1 MDEKILEIKKLN
13 KSYGEKFS
21 IEDLNLTI
29 KKGEIV
35 GIIGANGA
43 GKSTMIK
50 SILNIINIDSG
61 MVLFSGKE
69 MKSNEEEIKRKIG
82 YVGDNNKFYNDI
94 TLKSIYKFVKES
106 YKQNWND
113 EYFNILINDIFKL
126 DMKKKVKE
134 LSKGMLVKY
143 MIALALSHNPEL
155 LILDEP
161 TSGLDPIIREE
172 VIKILFNIN
181 KEKNVTILM
190 SSHILEDIESIC
202 NRIIYIDSGE
212 VILDICKEDAANT
225 YKRIKQ
231 YKLDDSEKKLFDEF
245 AVINN
250 ENYLF
255 DINLFNKEVINKSKF
270 QPMFERAS
278 LSEILIVLK
287 ERKNI

>member
-1 MDEKILEIKKLN
+1 MSEKILEIKNLN
-13 KSYGEKFS
+13 KSYGKEFS

-29 KKGEIV
+29 ERGEIV

-61 MVLFSGKE
+61 EVLFSGKE
-69 MKSNEEEIKRKIG
+69 MKSDEEDIKQKIG
-82 YVGDNNKFYNDI
+82 YVGDNNKFYTDI
-94 TLKSIYKFVKES
+94 TLKAIYKFVKES
-106 YKQNWND
+106 YKQSWDD
-113 EYFNILINDIFKL
+113 EYFHILINDVFKL
-126 DMKKKVKE
+126 DMKKKFKE
-134 LSKGMLVKY
+134 LSKGMTVKF

-181 KEKNVTILM
+181 KDKDITIFM

-202 NRIIYIDSGE
+202 NRIIYVDSGQI
-212 VILDICKEDAANT
+212 ILDTNKENAINT

-231 YKLDDSEKKLFDEF
+231 YKLNDSEKKLFDKF
-245 AVINN
+245 AIINN
-250 ENYLF
+250 DNYLF
-255 DINLFNKEVINKSKF
+255 DINLFNKEVTNKSKF
-270 QPMFERAS
+270 EPMFERAS

>member
-1 MDEKILEIKKLN
+1 
-13 KSYGEKFS
+13 
-21 IEDLNLTI
+21 
-29 KKGEIV
+29 
-35 GIIGANGA
+35 
-43 GKSTMIK
+43 
-50 SILNIINIDSG
+50 
-61 MVLFSGKE
+61 
-69 MKSNEEEIKRKIG
+69 
-82 YVGDNNKFYNDI
+82 
-94 TLKSIYKFVKES
+94 
-106 YKQNWND
+106 
-113 EYFNILINDIFKL
+113 
-126 DMKKKVKE
+126 
-134 LSKGMLVKY
+134 
-143 MIALALSHNPEL
+143 
-155 LILDEP
+155 
-161 TSGLDPIIREE
+161 
-172 VIKILFNIN
+172 
-181 KEKNVTILM
+181 M